1 MKRSGFSM
9 LEIMATLL
17 IAAMVTIA
25 ILRLVNN
32 VSEQTVRIDG
42 QLTQLSQIQNCLDKL
57 NDDVVAAVRTK
68 AKIEIKQSSS
78 GGYDTSRLTLT
89 VVSDEEVP
97 KVINRIDWVAAP
109 QPDRGDLIL
118 YRRHISETK
127 SEDKLQDYYIPLC
140 ENIHSFVVELLSE
153 EGMEDPNAPPAILQ
167 IMTTSYYPGS
177 HDPENLL
184 FANRTFCLRRFE
196 F

>member
-1 MKRSGFSM
+1 M

-25 ILRLVNN
+25 ILRLVNSI
-32 VSEQTVRIDG
+32 SEQTVRIDG
-42 QLTQLSQIQNCLDKL
+42 QLTQLGQIQNCLDKL
-57 NDDVVAAVRTK
+57 NDDVVSAVRTK
-68 AKIEIKQSSS
+68 AKIDIKQSSS

-89 VVSDEEVP
+89 VVSNEEVP

-109 QPDRGDLIL
+109 RPDRDDLIL

-127 SEDKLQDYYIPLC
+127 SEDTLQDYYIPLC

-177 HDPENLL
+177 HDSENLL